1 MEVGSTM
8 GSTPVDA
15 TTTIAWSEDWIDHV
29 ERRDT
34 VTHELW
40 ESWSFVRGCSG
51 DLPEDVKIAPIYA
64 WTRELETVPFEVDA
78 STWWGLP
85 EAL

>member
-1 MEVGSTM
+1 M